1 MLIIVAN
8 AISLSAILLFLLP
21 WGFFVATNRAVF
33 LWLGVVASLADGSTK
48 IWKRVFGVEPKVFA
62 RPVGACDCD
71 ILCRNGDQTGKYGFP
86 SGHMTITSVV
96 MVAFALIYSQW
107 TCVMYAILT
116 ICMMG
121 WARHVKRCHNWIQ
134 ISVGTI
140 YGFFVAT
147 FFVSAWAF
155 FTGLS

>member
-1 MLIIVAN
+1 MLVIAN
-8 AISLSAILLFLLP
+8 LVSLSAILLFILP
-21 WGFFVATNRAVF
+21 WGFFVATNSRVF

-48 IWKRVFGVEPKVFA
+48 IWKRIFGTESVFG

-71 ILCRNGDQTGKYGFP
+71 ILCRNGDQSGRRGFP

-96 MVAFALIYSQW
+96 CIAFALIYGGLARW
-107 TCVMYAILT
+107 TSAMVMIGV
-116 ICMMG
+116 MG
-121 WARHVKRCHNWIQ
+121 WARYVKRCHNLIQ

-147 FFVSAWAF
+147 LFVSFW
-155 FTGLS
+155 GLTM